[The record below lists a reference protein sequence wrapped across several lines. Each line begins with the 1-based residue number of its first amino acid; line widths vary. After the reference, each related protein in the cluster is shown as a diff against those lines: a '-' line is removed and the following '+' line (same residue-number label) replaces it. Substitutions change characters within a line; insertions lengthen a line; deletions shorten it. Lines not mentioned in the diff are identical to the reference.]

1 MGIGDNAARDGFVPE
16 YFQSLEALESDYFWF
31 TARNNLVLWV
41 ASRYFPFAGVILDLG
56 CGTGLMLTG
65 MERVYP
71 RAFLYGADLY
81 PEALVL
87 ASRRLERAILLQTDI
102 RSLPFEHEFDLIG
115 IFDVLEHIEDDEAVL
130 GGINRALVPGGGL
143 LMTVP
148 QHPKLWSRQDEHS
161 RHVRRYMASELRA
174 KLIKCGFKVV
184 FETSFVSILFPFMAL
199 SRLLRSR
206 MSRLHFFKGIKDD
219 PMAELKMPRGLN
231 SFFREVM
238 SIELSIIKSGVS
250 LPFGGSL
257 LLAAVK
263 NRDLVGPDG
272 GQARRVPAKR
282 DALKGHNKRWKSS
295 LCDLW

>member
-16 YFQSLEALESDYFWF
+16 YFQPLEALESDYFWF

-161 RHVRRYMASELRA
+161 HHVRRYMASELKA

-199 SRLLRSR
+199 SRLLKG
-206 MSRLHFFKGIKDD
+206 RLSKLPFSKWIKDD
-219 PMAELKMPRGLN
+219 PMAELKMPRMLN
-231 SFFREVM
+231 RLFGRLM

-263 NRDLVGPDG
+263 NGDVARPDG
-272 GQARRVPAKR
+272 GQTGQVSSKSHAQM
-282 DALKGHNKRWKSS
+282 GHNE
-295 LCDLW
+295 